1 MTTESALR
9 LDAIVRVSKTGERD
23 YLRSPDQQEADIR
36 AWADERGYEIVTV
49 HRAIDE
55 SAGKGAY
62 PAIEE
67 AKERAL
73 DGITDGA
80 VVAYLSRYSRN
91 TLYGLQ
97 TVATLLDAGRHFFA
111 IDCPFNLRTKEGR
124 KYLTNQLAE
133 AEYEWHVRREGFM
146 RGVRDAVANGV
157 HIGVPF
163 GYMRSDGKGTPLAI
177 NDAEAPAVRIAW
189 EMRADGHSWQAIAD
203 ALNASGI
210 MPRPYKRH
218 KVVKQAVW
226 THKTV
231 RQLVVG
237 REKDVVGNRVYLGTA
252 WNGQHETPGA
262 HPAIVDEDLY
272 ARATEARGTKWIGSD
287 DGYLLSGLVRC
298 KSCGY
303 VMTYNGADFLRCRA
317 AQHGD
322 GTCPDP
328 VGVNARKL
336 EEVVVG
342 EFKDRYF
349 DAKLDAHADDDAV
362 ADATAKVARLAI
374 RHDNI
379 FASMPADM
387 SGARG
392 ENWREHERQAGEAL
406 ADAEREEAEAKAQAR
421 GANLPHD
428 LTADNFDT
436 WPVPDQR
443 TFLAAVF
450 AAVVVRRP
458 ARWREPVA
466 ARTHVLRR
474 DEVPA
479 NNIALIAHV
488 ARA

>member
-1 MTTESALR
+1 
-9 LDAIVRVSKTGERD
+9 
-23 YLRSPDQQEADIR
+23 
-36 AWADERGYEIVTV
+36 
-49 HRAIDE
+49 
-55 SAGKGAY
+55 
-62 PAIEE
+62 
-67 AKERAL
+67 
-73 DGITDGA
+73 
-80 VVAYLSRYSRN
+80 
-91 TLYGLQ
+91 
-97 TVATLLDAGRHFFA
+97 
-111 IDCPFNLRTKEGR
+111 
-124 KYLTNQLAE
+124 
-133 AEYEWHVRREGFM
+133 
-146 RGVRDAVANGV
+146 
-157 HIGVPF
+157 
-163 GYMRSDGKGTPLAI
+163 
-177 NDAEAPAVRIAW
+177 
-189 EMRADGHSWQAIAD
+189 
-203 ALNASGI
+203 
-210 MPRPYKRH
+210 
-218 KVVKQAVW
+218 
-226 THKTV
+226 
-231 RQLVVG
+231 
-237 REKDVVGNRVYLGTA
+237 
-252 WNGQHETPGA
+252 
-262 HPAIVDEDLY
+262 
-272 ARATEARGTKWIGSD
+272 
-287 DGYLLSGLVRC
+287 
-298 KSCGY
+298 
-303 VMTYNGADFLRCRA
+303 
-317 AQHGD
+317 
-322 GTCPDP
+322 
-328 VGVNARKL
+328 
-336 EEVVVG
+336 VVG